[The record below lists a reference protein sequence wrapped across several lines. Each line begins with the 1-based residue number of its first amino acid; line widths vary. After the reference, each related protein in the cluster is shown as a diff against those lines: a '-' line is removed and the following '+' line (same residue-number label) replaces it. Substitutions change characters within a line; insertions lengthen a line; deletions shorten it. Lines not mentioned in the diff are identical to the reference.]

1 MNKQSNLLRFTTL
14 TLLMI
19 LMTIIACKKKD
30 GEPEPVDPLPIA
42 NRVSIA
48 ELKSSIT
55 DKAVKIT
62 TKGVIRGVVISDSYS
77 KNVDNEN
84 TLFLQ
89 EGTGGVAIK
98 VILQAPH
105 QYQVNDSLEI
115 DVYDQFLNSINE
127 SIFLENVANNLVKKL
142 GVGKILPRE
151 TSISELQANKKEWD
165 GSLVAIKACELFS
178 ANKTFSNNFTLRDG
192 QSVMAGLMFDKAVFS
207 SQNLPGEVSS
217 LVGIVYRDGDQVKL
231 APRNVTEV
239 LPLRYITDDFTT
251 WKNTTLSFNLAKEN
265 EALHTQFANWK
276 GNIKDGTIKQ
286 LPVMADAGFS
296 KSTKIY
302 PYLPKDSLGSLLM
315 LYPLENSSLKGVK
328 VIRITFA
335 ASKSIGPS
343 RFTEQSL
350 SSQEINIDVLPFNT
364 GTDIANVGVAIPIV
378 SKGELIPGKL
388 ATPAG
393 FDDYYNIRSYTPA
406 LNEAGKFYTVTF
418 LLPTNTADLKK
429 IGIITGEFNKWLE
442 SPVFKIINL
451 SSRKTLGITTRNS
464 DRYIPILIDKV
475 EMGF

>member
-1 MNKQSNLLRFTTL
+1 MLRFSTL
-14 TLLMI
+14 MLLMT
-19 LMTIIACKKKD
+19 LMTMIACEKKD
-30 GEPEPVDPLPIA
+30 SEPKPVDPVPSA

-62 TKGVIRGVVISDSYS
+62 SKGVIRGVVISDSYA

-98 VILQAPH
+98 VVLKAAH

-115 DVYDQFLNSINE
+115 NVYDQSLNSING
-127 SIFLENVANNLVKKL
+127 SIFLENIANNLVKKL
-142 GVGKILPRE
+142 GVGKIIPRE
-151 TSISELQANKKEWD
+151 TSISELQANKAAWD
-165 GSLVAIKACELFS
+165 GSLVSIKACELFS
-178 ANKTFSNNFTLRDG
+178 ANKTFSDKFTVRDG
-192 QSVMAGLMFDKAVFS
+192 QSVMAGVVFDKATFIN
-207 SQNLPGEVSS
+207 QNLPGEVNS

-231 APRNVTEV
+231 APRNVTEI

-251 WKNTTLSFNLAKEN
+251 WKNTTLSTNLAKQS

-276 GNIKDGTIKQ
+276 GDIGEGTIKQ
-286 LPVMADAGFS
+286 LPLVADAGFS
-296 KSTKIY
+296 KATKIY
-302 PYLPKDSLGSLLM
+302 PYLPKDSLSSLLM
-315 LYPLENSSLKGVK
+315 LYPLENSSLKGLK

-335 ASKSIGPS
+335 ASKVIGTS
-343 RFTEQSL
+343 RFKEQSL
-350 SSQEINIDVLPFNT
+350 EGPEINIDVLPFNT

-378 SKGELIPGKL
+378 SDGEPIPGKL
-388 ATPAG
+388 VTPAG
-393 FDDYYNIRSYTPA
+393 FDNYYNIRSYTPV
-406 LNEAGKFYTVTF
+406 LNEAGKFYTMTF
-418 LLPTNTADLKK
+418 LLPTNAADLKK
-429 IGIITGEFNKWLE
+429 MGITTGGISKWLE
-442 SPVFKIINL
+442 SPVFKILNL
-451 SSRKTLGITTRNS
+451 SSRKTLGITNRNR